1 MGGSSPIYSGS
12 SPIYISTESRER
24 RYAKQPLFSAVAF
37 PTSHNAPTMR
47 FTFKKSEH
55 LCRLSEIERLFS
67 AGSRSATV
75 FPVRIVYR
83 KVQATDGEPPVK
95 VLVSVAKRRLH
106 HAVDRNRAKRQ
117 LREAYR
123 LQKSTIYNILKGE
136 EAIHLGL
143 IWMADKPMESHR
155 IHTAIGTLL
164 ERVAENL
171 KRNHQA

>member
-1 MGGSSPIYSGS
+1 M
-12 SPIYISTESRER
+12 
-24 RYAKQPLFSAVAF
+24 RY
-37 PTSHNAPTMR
+37 
-47 FTFKKSEH
+47 TFKKSEH

-83 KVQATDGEPPVK
+83 KVKAEDGEPPVK
-95 VLVSVAKRRLH
+95 VLVSVAKRRLR

-123 LQKSTIYNILKGE
+123 LQKATIYNALLCE
-136 EAIHLGL
+136 QAIHLGL

-171 KRNHQA
+171 RREHRAQQP

>member
-1 MGGSSPIYSGS
+1 
-12 SPIYISTESRER
+12 
-24 RYAKQPLFSAVAF
+24 
-37 PTSHNAPTMR
+37 MR
-47 FTFKKSEH
+47 FTFKKFEH
-55 LCRLSEIERLFS
+55 LCRLSEIELLFS

-95 VLVSVAKRRLH
+95 VLVSVAKRRLR

-143 IWMADKPMESHR
+143 IWMADKPM
-155 IHTAIGTLL
+155 
-164 ERVAENL
+164 
-171 KRNHQA
+171 

>member
-1 MGGSSPIYSGS
+1 MS
-12 SPIYISTESRER
+12 
-24 RYAKQPLFSAVAF
+24 PLFSAVAF
-37 PTSHNAPTMR
+37 QTFRYARTMR

-83 KVQATDGEPPVK
+83 KVKAEDGEPPVK
-95 VLVSVAKRRLH
+95 VLVSVAKRRRR
-106 HAVDRNRAKRQ
+106 HAGDRNRAKRQ

-123 LQKSTIYNILKGE
+123 LQKATIYNALLCE
-136 EAIHLGL
+136 QAIHLGL

-171 KRNHQA
+171 RREQRAQQP

>member
-1 MGGSSPIYSGS
+1 
-12 SPIYISTESRER
+12 
-24 RYAKQPLFSAVAF
+24 
-37 PTSHNAPTMR
+37 MR

-95 VLVSVAKRRLH
+95 VLVSVAKRRLR

-123 LQKSTIYNILKGE
+123 HNKQVLWRALQMAGQKRMVMALMWMTSDLKT
-136 EAIHLGL
+136 
-143 IWMADKPMESHR
+143 
-155 IHTAIGTLL
+155 TAQVNTCVRDLL
-164 ERVAENL
+164 ERLAGKINGRAAVHIAE
-171 KRNHQA
+171 KCAAPPQP

>member
-1 MGGSSPIYSGS
+1 MSKFTIFLMIFYL
-12 SPIYISTESRER
+12 
-24 RYAKQPLFSAVAF
+24 LFSSSSVYGQQDSISDWQEQVLSLIDADSF
-37 PTSHNAPTMR
+37 
-47 FTFKKSEH
+47 SEASYV
-55 LCRLSEIERLFS
+55 RLMEMLGDLELN
-67 AGSRSATV
+67 RSDTV

-95 VLVSVAKRRLH
+95 VLVSVAKRRLR

>member
-1 MGGSSPIYSGS
+1 
-12 SPIYISTESRER
+12 
-24 RYAKQPLFSAVAF
+24 
-37 PTSHNAPTMR
+37 MR

-55 LCRLSEIERLFS
+55 LCRLHEIEQLFS

-83 KVQATDGEPPVK
+83 KVKATDGEPPVK
-95 VLVSVAKRRLH
+95 VLVSVAKRRLR

-123 LQKSTIYNILKGE
+123 LQKATVYNILPSE
-136 EAIHLGL
+136 QAIHLGL
-143 IWMADKPMESHR
+143 IWMADKPMDSHR

-171 KRNHQA
+171 RRENRAQQP

>member
-1 MGGSSPIYSGS
+1 
-12 SPIYISTESRER
+12 
-24 RYAKQPLFSAVAF
+24 
-37 PTSHNAPTMR
+37 MR

-95 VLVSVAKRRLH
+95 VLVSVAKRRLR

-117 LREAYR
+117 LHEAYR
-123 LQKSTIYNILKGE
+123 LQNSTICNILKSE
-136 EAIHLGL
+136 EAIHRGL

-155 IHTAIGTLL
+155 IHTAIGILL

>member
-1 MGGSSPIYSGS
+1 M
-12 SPIYISTESRER
+12 
-24 RYAKQPLFSAVAF
+24 
-37 PTSHNAPTMR
+37 
-47 FTFKKSEH
+47 
-55 LCRLSEIERLFS
+55 
-67 AGSRSATV
+67 
-75 FPVRIVYR
+75 RIVYR

-95 VLVSVAKRRLH
+95 VLVSVAKRRLR

>member
-1 MGGSSPIYSGS
+1 MS
-12 SPIYISTESRER
+12 
-24 RYAKQPLFSAVAF
+24 PLFPAVAF
-37 PTSHNAPTMR
+37 QTFRYARTMR

-83 KVQATDGEPPVK
+83 KVKAEDGEPPVK
-95 VLVSVAKRRLH
+95 VLVSVAKRRLR

-123 LQKSTIYNILKGE
+123 LQKATIYNALLCE
-136 EAIHLGL
+136 QAIHLGL

-171 KRNHQA
+171 RREHRAQQP

>member
-1 MGGSSPIYSGS
+1 MS
-12 SPIYISTESRER
+12 
-24 RYAKQPLFSAVAF
+24 PLFSAVAF
-37 PTSHNAPTMR
+37 QTFRYARTMR

-83 KVQATDGEPPVK
+83 KVKAEDGEPPVK
-95 VLVSVAKRRLH
+95 VLISVAKRRLR

-123 LQKSTIYNILKGE
+123 LQKATIYNALLCE
-136 EAIHLGL
+136 QAIHLGL

-171 KRNHQA
+171 RREHREQQP

>member
-1 MGGSSPIYSGS
+1 MS
-12 SPIYISTESRER
+12 
-24 RYAKQPLFSAVAF
+24 PLFSAAAF
-37 PTSHNAPTMR
+37 QTFRYARTMR

-75 FPVRIVYR
+75 FPVRIVFR
-83 KVQATDGEPPVK
+83 KVKPTDGEPPVK
-95 VLVSVAKRRLH
+95 VLVSVAKRRLR

-123 LQKSTIYNILKGE
+123 LQKNTIYNVLSGE
-136 EAIHLGL
+136 QAIHIGL
-143 IWMADKPMESHR
+143 IWMAEKPMESHR
-155 IHTAIGTLL
+155 VHTAIGTLL

-171 KRNHQA
+171 KRERQA

>member
-1 MGGSSPIYSGS
+1 MS
-12 SPIYISTESRER
+12 
-24 RYAKQPLFSAVAF
+24 PLFSAVAF
-37 PTSHNAPTMR
+37 QTFRYARTMR

-83 KVQATDGEPPVK
+83 TVKAEDGEPPVK
-95 VLVSVAKRRLH
+95 VLVSVAKRRLR

-123 LQKSTIYNILKGE
+123 LQKATIYDALLCE
-136 EAIHLGL
+136 QAIHLGL

-171 KRNHQA
+171 RREHREQQP

>member
-1 MGGSSPIYSGS
+1 MS
-12 SPIYISTESRER
+12 
-24 RYAKQPLFSAVAF
+24 PLFPAVAF
-37 PTSHNAPTMR
+37 QTFRYARTMR

-83 KVQATDGEPPVK
+83 KVKAEDGEPPVK
-95 VLVSVAKRRLH
+95 VLVSVAKRRLR

-123 LQKSTIYNILKGE
+123 LQKATIYDALLCE
-136 EAIHLGL
+136 QAIHLGL

-171 KRNHQA
+171 RREHRAQQP